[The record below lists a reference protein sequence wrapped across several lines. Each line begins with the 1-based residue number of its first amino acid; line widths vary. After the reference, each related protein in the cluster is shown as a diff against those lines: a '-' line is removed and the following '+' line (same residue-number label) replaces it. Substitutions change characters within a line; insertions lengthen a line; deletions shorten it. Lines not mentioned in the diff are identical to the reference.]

1 MAIPNTKEELIQ
13 AIWESYK
20 KLKTELETIPYELTN
35 AMELDGHAKNST
47 MSINNL
53 LAYLVGWGT
62 LVLKWNENKSNGI
75 DVDFPETGFKWNQLG
90 LLAQKFYSDY
100 EDLNFNQ
107 LMLEIESTTN
117 SILELIESKSN
128 QELYETTWYGKWTLG
143 RMIQLNTSDPFKNAK
158 DRIRKWKKSKQIK

>member
-1 MAIPNTKEELIQ
+1 MAIPNNKEELLQ
-13 AIWESYK
+13 AISENYK
-20 KLKTELETIPYELTN
+20 KLKTELETIPFELTN
-35 AMELDGHAKNST
+35 AMELDGHAKNSM

-90 LLAQKFYSDY
+90 QLAQKFYSDY

-107 LMLEIESTTN
+107 LKLELESTTN
-117 SILELIESKSN
+117 SILVLIESKSN
-128 QELYETTWYGKWTLG
+128 HELYETTWYEKWTLG
-143 RMIQLNTSDPFKNAK
+143 RMIQLNTSSPFKNAK
-158 DRIRKWKKSKQIK
+158 DRIRKWKKSKLIK

>member
-75 DVDFPETGFKWNQLG
+75 DVDFPETGYKWNQLG

-107 LMLEIESTTN
+107 LMLELEFTTN

-128 QELYETTWYGKWTLG
+128 HELYETTWYDKWTLG
-143 RMIQLNTSDPFKNAK
+143 RMIQLNTSAPFKTAK